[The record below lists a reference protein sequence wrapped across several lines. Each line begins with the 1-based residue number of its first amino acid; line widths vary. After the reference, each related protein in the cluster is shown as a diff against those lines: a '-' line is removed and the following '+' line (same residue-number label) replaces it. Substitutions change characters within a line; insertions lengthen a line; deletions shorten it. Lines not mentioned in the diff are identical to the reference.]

1 VRLLLVEHLH
11 LLLLLLLTY
20 LNLLLLGI
28 LFLMHLLRLQ
38 VLLLVMVVHIAKELV
53 AAAPARENSG
63 PPAITAVV
71 AVVILISKTRTGTHN
86 DMLGK

>member
-1 VRLLLVEHLH
+1 
-11 LLLLLLLTY
+11 
-20 LNLLLLGI
+20 
-28 LFLMHLLRLQ
+28 
-38 VLLLVMVVHIAKELV
+38 MVVHIAKELV